1 MYVLFISDNQT
12 LCERLKRAQY
22 LSFDDQRGL
31 APRDLELP
39 EFLRG
44 SNTDD
49 EEVFRGRE
57 SAPGALN
64 RGRDQPELT
73 RPSSDPVISDRDSYV
88 ENQQENFVEYSRE
101 NAFDRHSAPFS
112 RPKVPNRTK
121 RGSRHRKL
129 NDSLINEDTFQSSNQ
144 SFSQDG
150 ILPSEADAERLFQTS
165 AHESPDFNDPLLTDK
180 SLKDIGFNYHY
191 NKYLSKSRNFINYR
205 PRNINFNE
213 FVNNDPLSSPDI
225 VSPNETI
232 RGEAYEIADNLDST
246 LVYSAPSSPYSSDSS
261 SSLGKENLGK
271 FKSRSSRHTQIHSP
285 VTAMDDVLSE
295 VDTDGRVLHS
305 TPKSGIN
312 TRNAGTTPKVLGAVQ
327 STQNPSAT
335 LTNTDAIM
343 YV

>member
-1 MYVLFISDNQT
+1 M
-12 LCERLKRAQY
+12 
-22 LSFDDQRGL
+22 
-31 APRDLELP
+31 ELP

-44 SNTDD
+44 SHTDD
-49 EEVFRGRE
+49 DEVFRGRE

-64 RGRDQPELT
+64 RGRDQPDLT

-88 ENQQENFVEYSRE
+88 ENQHENFVEYSRE
-101 NAFDRHSAPFS
+101 HGLDRHSAPFS
-112 RPKVPNRTK
+112 RPKVPNRTAK
-121 RGSRHRKL
+121 RANRHKKL
-129 NDSLINEDTFQSSNQ
+129 NESLLNEETFPSSNQ

-165 AHESPDFNDPLLTDK
+165 AHESPDFNDPLLTEK

-213 FVNNDPLSSPDI
+213 FMNNDPLSSPD
-225 VSPNETI
+225 VASPNETI
-232 RGEAYEIADNLDST
+232 RGEAYEIADTLDST
-246 LVYSAPSSPYSSDSS
+246 LVHSPHSSPYNSDSS
-261 SSLGKENLGK
+261 SSIGKENLGK
-271 FKSRSSRHTQIHSP
+271 FTSSRHTQIHSP

-312 TRNAGTTPKVLGAVQ
+312 TRNAGMTPKVLGAVQ
-327 STQNPSAT
+327 TTHNPSGT
-335 LTNTDAIM
+335 LTSTDAIM

>member
-1 MYVLFISDNQT
+1 MFISDKQT
-12 LCERLKRAQY
+12 LCERLKRAQN

-31 APRDLELP
+31 APQDLELP

-49 EEVFRGRE
+49 DEVFRGRE

-73 RPSSDPVISDRDSYV
+73 RPSSDPVISDREVYV
-88 ENQQENFVEYSRE
+88 ENQHEHFVEYSRDS
-101 NAFDRHSAPFS
+101 APDRHSAPFP
-112 RPKVPNRTK
+112 RNKVPNRNAK
-121 RGSRHRKL
+121 RGSRHKKY
-129 NDSLINEDTFQSSNQ
+129 NDSLVNDDLFQPSNQ

-165 AHESPDFNDPLLTDK
+165 AQESPDFNDPFLTDK

-213 FVNNDPLSSPDI
+213 LVNNDPLLSPDVI
-225 VSPNETI
+225 SPNDTI
-232 RGEAYEIADNLDST
+232 RGEAYEVADNLDST
-246 LVYSAPSSPYSSDSS
+246 LVHSSHSSPYNSDSS
-261 SSLGKENLGK
+261 SSIGKENLGK

-312 TRNAGTTPKVLGAVQ
+312 TRNAGMTPKVLGAVQ
-327 STQNPSAT
+327 STQNSSMTRP
-335 LTNTDAIM
+335 NTDAIM